1 MSNGISNNYNQQ
13 VNTQPPVY
21 MSSQVG
27 RAYTQPMGILPPQFA
42 QQQAPCQTGGLLGQ
56 LANLYQQ
63 TMMISRMAQAQ
74 YSQDRSSG
82 LGILSGAANFGNIAS
97 QAFNGMMMEQQYPQ
111 MGQLM
116 GRGIGFQQLGQ
127 LAQSFMLNKGESLLA
142 GELGKQLGV
151 TLPNLS
157 ANSVFNAG
165 AELLGFGS
173 PAGATGLASSS
184 LEAGGMKAL
193 ESGIGANASKFLG
206 GVGAAYS
213 AFDLLKNWGKNDP
226 ISGAVQGAT
235 TGAYIG
241 SVVPGIGTLIGGAVG
256 GLIGLASGLF
266 GGSGKSKEQK
276 LRDSFR
282 DNLEQL
288 GVLDGNHCVNLADGS
303 KYNCGY
309 DGGHKYTNLDGTQR
323 GAFEID
329 FKNPLASQ
337 VIGWANPVIDALTG
351 GDPMLKVA
359 FVGYVT
365 NAATSNATTLEEARQ
380 NVLSIFSNMKVGMQ
394 DVVGALTS
402 MTQQGKLPKST
413 YDAYINGL
421 QTLGRPAS
429 SDKLLESPP
438 KAEQINGK
446 AIR

>member
-1 MSNGISNNYNQQ
+1 MVQ
-13 VNTQPPVY
+13 V
-21 MSSQVG
+21 
-27 RAYTQPMGILPPQFA
+27 
-42 QQQAPCQTGGLLGQ
+42 
-56 LANLYQQ
+56 
-63 TMMISRMAQAQ
+63 Q
-74 YSQDRSSG
+74 YSQDRAAGIG
-82 LGILSGAANFGNIAS
+82 LLAGANGFGNIAS

-111 MGQLM
+111 AQQLM

-127 LAQSFMLNKGESLLA
+127 LAQSYAINQGELAIA
-142 GELGKQLGV
+142 GEIGKQLGV
-151 TLPNLS
+151 ALPDFS
-157 ANSVFNAG
+157 TGSIFNAG
-165 AELLGFGS
+165 AELLGFGT
-173 PAGATGLASSS
+173 PTKVAGLASSS
-184 LEAGGMKAL
+184 VGS
-193 ESGIGANASKFLG
+193 SGAAAVETELGANAGKLLG
-206 GVGAAYS
+206 GIGAAYS
-213 AFDLLKNWGKNDP
+213 AFSLLKNWGKNNP
-226 ISGAVQGAT
+226 VSGAVQGAT

-241 SVVPGIGTLIGGAVG
+241 SVVPGIGTVIGGAVG

-288 GVLDGNHCVNLADGS
+288 GVLDGNHSVTLADGS
-303 KYNCGY
+303 KYNFGY

-329 FKNPLASQ
+329 FKNPLANQ

-351 GDPMLKVA
+351 GDPMLKIA

-394 DVVGALTS
+394 DIAGALVG

-413 YDAYINGL
+413 LDAYMNGL
-421 QTLGRPAS
+421 QTLGNPAS
-429 SDKLLESPP
+429 TEKLLEAPP
-438 KAEQINGK
+438 VAEQINGK
-446 AIR
+446 AIKK